1 MESALALGKLVLIF
15 SLILVLLRFKIEL
28 WVAILIGCLAT
39 AALTGIHPYAWFGI
53 LFHSLTSHDFILLLL
68 LIFLILV
75 MSGVQ
80 EATGQSQ
87 KMVRGVGQ
95 YLHSPR
101 LRLVLFP
108 ALVGLL
114 PMPGGALFS
123 CPMVRDSAAGMDLTN
138 KQQSLI
144 NYWFRHI
151 WELAWPLY
159 PGYVLICVLLDIPLT
174 RLWIYTFPIVI
185 AAFCVGWF
193 FFIRPLPQAVV
204 ERANTAI
211 DVALDVPLNEKDA
224 KAERESFSAVLLHT
238 LPIAVVLIGAVIF
251 TIIFDRFLPQL
262 PGQLAFCAAL
272 AAAAGIALYQGRT
285 ERMKPLRQIIATPT
299 MGRIFLLLAAI
310 YMFKDT
316 IAGGGLAES
325 LSKLGDSGIM
335 LVLTFILLPFI
346 GGVLTGM
353 MIGFVGLAFPLLIGV
368 VLYSSLQEYTLPLVV
383 LAMVAGNCGQLF
395 TPLHVC
401 LVVTAEFFTT
411 TLPELL
417 RSLAL
422 PVLIFGLAGATW
434 ALLLALFGASHV

>member
-1 MESALALGKLVLIF
+1 MDFSESALAMGKLALIF
-15 SLILVLLRFKIEL
+15 SLILVLLRCKVTL
-28 WVAILIGCLAT
+28 WLAILIGCLAT
-39 AALTGIHPYAWFGI
+39 ALLIGIHTNEWIGI
-53 LFHSLTSHDFILLLL
+53 LFSSLTSHDFIFLVLMV
-68 LIFLILV
+68 FLILV
-75 MSGVQ
+75 LSGVQ
-80 EATGQSQ
+80 EATGQSR
-87 KMVRGVGQ
+87 KMVRGIGQ
-95 YLHSPR
+95 YLHTPR

-123 CPMVRDSAAGMDLTN
+123 CPMVRDTATGMDITN

-159 PGYVLICVLLDIPLT
+159 PGYVLVCVLLDIPLT
-174 RLWIYTFPIVI
+174 RLWLYTFPIVI
-185 AAFCVGWF
+185 GTFCVGWF
-193 FFIRPLPQAVV
+193 FFIRPLPQAVA
-204 ERANTAI
+204 EQASATL
-211 DVALDVPLNEKDA
+211 DTALDAEDAETEK
-224 KAERESFSAVLLHT
+224 ESLSAVLLHT
-238 LPIAVVLIGAVIF
+238 LPIAVVLVGALVF
-251 TIIFDRFLPQL
+251 AIIFDLFLPQF
-262 PGQLAFCAAL
+262 PGQFAFCTSM
-272 AAAAGIALYQGRT
+272 AAAVGVALYQGRK
-285 ERMKPLRQIIATPT
+285 ERMKSLRQIIITPA

-316 IAGGGLAES
+316 IAGGGLVES
-325 LSKLGDSGIM
+325 LSRLGDSGVM

-346 GGVLTGM
+346 GGVLTGLM
-353 MIGFVGLAFPLLIGV
+353 VGFVGLAFPLLIGIV
-368 VLYSSLQEYTLPLVV
+368 QLSPLQEYTLPLVV

-422 PVLIFGLAGATW
+422 PVLVFGLTGALW
-434 ALLLALFGASHV
+434 ALLLALFRAPHV